1 MLNQF
6 SKKDSAINFFQED
19 IPAQIVTYRICH
31 FRPRI
36 WFKNSMQLF
45 TENIKLWKV
54 LVEQLSHAITMHVLT
69 LFAFFMATGAQPTQ
83 QIHMAAF
90 RIITSNVFMHQVLT
104 IFCSWSWWRSDHS
117 LFTTFFLKVYGMLD
131 QLDRIFSRKLL
142 INKYKE

>member
-54 LVEQLSHAITMHVLT
+54 LVEQLAIPCHYDACFNPVC
-69 LFAFFMATGAQPTQ
+69 FFHGNRCTAHTANTHGCIQNNNIKCFYASSVNNILQLEL
-83 QIHMAAF
+83 
-90 RIITSNVFMHQVLT
+90 VKV
-104 IFCSWSWWRSDHS
+104 RSFFIYS
-117 LFTTFFLKVYGMLD
+117 FFLKVYGMLRPIRQD
-131 QLDRIFSRKLL
+131 LF
-142 INKYKE
+142 